1 MSEALLNTLVWT
13 TYKCKAELSMNLS
26 NIQYSDFSKAREL
39 EFFTINIAWWH
50 FQLMAWMLHNSEVL
64 LDCILRSVLKL
75 KMVPCDSHCS
85 RQRSVGP
92 LCSHR
97 QQWRS

>member
-1 MSEALLNTLVWT
+1 
-13 TYKCKAELSMNLS
+13 MNLS

-39 EFFTINIAWWH
+39 ELFTINIAWWH

-75 KMVPCDSHCS
+75 KMVPCDSLFTS
-85 RQRSVGP
+85 EISWTAMFSSPTMEIMR
-92 LCSHR
+92 
-97 QQWRS
+97 